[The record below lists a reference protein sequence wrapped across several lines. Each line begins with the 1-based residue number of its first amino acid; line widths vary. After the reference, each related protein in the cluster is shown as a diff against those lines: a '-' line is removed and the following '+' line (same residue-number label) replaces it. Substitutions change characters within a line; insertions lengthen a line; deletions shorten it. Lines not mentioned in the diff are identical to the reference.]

1 MKKKERRQKITFSVI
16 VILVVAIALVIS
28 ISNSQADV
36 NMRSAILEEVWDFS
50 GENPTSYNSYLSR
63 LNAEGNIHEANTED
77 IIIQAADYKKA
88 TPSSAVAG
96 TNNGIYTYE
105 SGKVD
110 YEVNVPESGTY
121 YIEVGYFPTAD
132 SNNAIV
138 RNLYINGDLPFDG
151 AEGLTFDRMWTDSS
165 KDFLMDSSKN
175 QGFPSQEQAPAWTS
189 ARLES
194 SDRSVT
200 GPYMFYLEKGKN
212 TITLEAVQAT
222 LELSYIKLIPTDG
235 VQTYANYLA
244 EHSSAKKV
252 DGSTL
257 GEDGWIMVQGE
268 GPAYKSSAVML
279 PQNDRTSAVTVPYH
293 ASNIVLNTIG
303 GTTWD
308 AAGMNLTW
316 EVTVPEAG
324 LYQLAARF
332 MQAENRD
339 FYSVREVKINGVLPF
354 EEASLIKFNYDSKF
368 QVDYLGNENGA
379 FYFYLDEGVNTIT
392 MTVTLGD
399 LTYAVEQ
406 TGISVQV
413 FNSLYRELVSVMGSS
428 PDAYRDYKITSSIP
442 DMVDIMKKEY
452 IRLTNVMHSVGDTL
466 EDSTKTR
473 SISKL
478 LLQLEKLIAKP
489 DSISTELSNFN
500 SNITAISEWMLSLN
514 EQPLQ
519 LDYILICG
527 EGSKLPK
534 AEGNIFE
541 NMAHSFNA
549 FIGSFTNDY
558 KIVADGATQ
567 KEKTIEVWIA
577 TSTRDQYDVAQRM
590 VNNAFI
596 DKPYSVELKMV
607 GADTVMPSTL
617 TGNGPDV
624 AIQLNYT
631 MPTNFAFRN
640 AAYDLRQ
647 FADYEEVASRFA
659 DGALEYFEYEGGA
672 YAFPDQ
678 MSFPVMFYRTDILA
692 ELGLEV
698 PQTWDELIALLPY
711 LQAENMGM
719 YFVTTVHTTLGGA
732 SSSST
737 KPINSV
743 FMSRLYQNGVE
754 LYRDNGA
761 ESNLDDLGAMLTF
774 KEWTEYYTK
783 QSFDL
788 SASVV
793 QRFRTGQ
800 MPIIIED
807 YTYVNSI
814 TAAAPEIEGA
824 WSIAPIPGTIR
835 EDGTFDRSVVCMVGA
850 SMILKTTVETNDTAN
865 EAWDF
870 LKWWTSEEVQVQ
882 YAEEQMSLLGDSADV
897 PLANLAAIK
906 TRAEER
912 GTIDTIEEILKWVD
926 GVPQVPGG
934 YITGREVENAFLEV
948 VNNNLDPVDTL
959 YAKLRYI
966 NAELDSKRE
975 EFGLTE

>member
-16 VILVVAIALVIS
+16 VILVVVIAMVIS

-50 GENPTSYNSYLSR
+50 GENQTSYGSYLSR
-63 LNAEGNIHEANTED
+63 LTAEGNIHEANTED
-77 IIIQAADYKKA
+77 IIVQAADYKKA
-88 TPSSAVAG
+88 TPSDTVAS

-121 YIEVGYFPTAD
+121 YIEVGYLPTAD

-151 AEGLTFDRMWTDSS
+151 AAGLTFDRMWIDSS
-165 KDFLMDSSKN
+165 KDFVMDSSKN
-175 QGFPSQEQAPAWTS
+175 QGFPSQEQNPAWTS

-194 SDRSVT
+194 SDRSAT

-212 TITLEAVQAT
+212 TLTLEAVQAT
-222 LELSYIKLIPTDG
+222 LEISYIKLIPTDG
-235 VQTYANYLA
+235 VQTYASYLA

-257 GEDGWIMVQGE
+257 GEDGWIMKQGE
-268 GPAYKSSAVML
+268 DPAYKSSAVML

-339 FYSVREVKINGVLPF
+339 FYSAREVKINGVLPF
-354 EEASLIKFNYDSKF
+354 EEASFIKFNYDSKF

-379 FYFYLDEGVNTIT
+379 FYFYLNEGVNTIT

-406 TGISVQV
+406 TGISVKV
-413 FNSLYRELVSVMGSS
+413 FNDLYRELVSVMGSS
-428 PDAYRDYKITSSIP
+428 PDTYRDYKITASIP

-466 EDSTKTR
+466 EDNTKTR

-489 DSISTELSNFN
+489 DSISKELGNFN

-519 LDYILICG
+519 LDYILVCG

-534 AEGNIFE
+534 AEGNIFQ
-541 NMAHSFNA
+541 NMAHGFNA

-659 DGALEYFEYEGGA
+659 EGALEYFEYEGGA

-711 LQAENMGM
+711 LQAENMSM
-719 YFVTTVHTTLGGA
+719 YFVTTAHTTLGGA

-743 FMSRLYQNGVE
+743 FMSRLYQNGVD
-754 LYRDNGA
+754 LYVDNGVK
-761 ESNLDDLGAMLTF
+761 SNLEDLDAMLTF

-783 QSFDL
+783 QSFDM

-824 WSIAPIPGTIR
+824 WSIAPIPGTIK
-835 EDGTFDRSVVCMVGA
+835 EDGTFDRSIVCMVGA
-850 SMILKTTVETNDTAN
+850 SMILKTTVETNGTAN

-897 PLANLAAIK
+897 PLANLAAVR

-912 GTIDTIEEILKWVD
+912 GTIDTIEEILKWID

-934 YITGREVENAFLEV
+934 YITGREIENAFLEV

-959 YAKLRYI
+959 YARLRYI

>member
-16 VILVVAIALVIS
+16 VILVVAIAMVIS
-28 ISNSQADV
+28 ISNSQADLD
-36 NMRSAILEEVWDFS
+36 MRSAILERVWDFS
-50 GENPTSYNSYLSR
+50 GENLTSYSSYLSR

-77 IIIQAADYKKA
+77 IIVQAADYKKA
-88 TPSSAVAG
+88 TPSNAVAG
-96 TNNGIYTYE
+96 TDNGIYTYE

-121 YIEVGYFPTAD
+121 YIEVGYLPTAD

-138 RNLYINGDLPFDG
+138 RNLYINGELPFDG
-151 AEGLTFDRMWTDSS
+151 AAGLTFDRMWTDSS

-175 QGFPSQEQAPAWTS
+175 QGFPSQVQSPVWTS

-194 SDRSVT
+194 SDRSAT

-212 TITLEAVQAT
+212 TLTLEAVQAT
-222 LELSYIKLIPTDG
+222 LELSYIKLIPTKG
-235 VQTYANYLA
+235 VQNYATYLA

-293 ASNIVLNTIG
+293 PSNIVLNTIG
-303 GTTWD
+303 GTTWNK
-308 AAGMNLTW
+308 AGMNLTW

-339 FYSVREVKINGVLPF
+339 FYSAREVKINGVLPF
-354 EEASLIKFNYDSKF
+354 EEASFVKFHYDSKF

-379 FYFYLDEGVNTIT
+379 FYFYLNEGVNQIT

-406 TGISVQV
+406 TGISVKV
-413 FNSLYRELVSVMGSS
+413 FNDLYRELVSVMGSS
-428 PDAYRDYKITSSIP
+428 PDTYRDYKITSSIP
-442 DMVDIMKKEY
+442 DMVDIMSKEY

-466 EDSTKTR
+466 EDNTKTR

-489 DSISTELSNFN
+489 DSISKELGNFN

-519 LDYILICG
+519 LDYILVCG

-534 AEGNIFE
+534 AEGNIFQ
-541 NMAHSFNA
+541 NTAHGFNA

-558 KIVADGATQ
+558 RIVADDATQ

-647 FADYEEVASRFA
+647 FADYDEVASQFA
-659 DGALEYFEYEGGA
+659 PGALEYFEYEGGA

-678 MSFPVMFYRTDILA
+678 MSFPVMFYRTDILE

-698 PQTWDELIALLPY
+698 PQTWDELLALLPY

-719 YFVTTVHTTLGGA
+719 YFVTTAHTTLGGA

-743 FMSRLYQNGVE
+743 FMSRLYQNGVD
-754 LYRDNGA
+754 LYVDNGVK
-761 ESNLDDLGAMLTF
+761 SNLEDLDAMLTF

-783 QSFDL
+783 QSFDI

-824 WSIAPIPGTIR
+824 WSIAPIPGTIK
-835 EDGTFDRSVVCMVGA
+835 EDGTFDRSTVCMVGA

-870 LKWWTSEEVQVQ
+870 LKWWISEEVQVQ

-897 PLANLAAIK
+897 PLANLEAVKA
-906 TRAEER
+906 RAEER
-912 GTIDTIEEILKWVD
+912 GTIDTIEEILKWID

-934 YITGREVENAFLEV
+934 YITGREIENAFLEV